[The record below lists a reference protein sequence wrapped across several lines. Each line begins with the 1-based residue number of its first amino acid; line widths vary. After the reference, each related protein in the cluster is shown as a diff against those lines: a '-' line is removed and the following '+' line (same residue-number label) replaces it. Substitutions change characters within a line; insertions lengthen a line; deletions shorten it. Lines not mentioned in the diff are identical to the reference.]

1 MDEHRI
7 FLIKLLSS
15 ERRVREWDRCR
26 RL

>member
-1 MDEHRI
+1 MQKF

-15 ERRVREWDRCR
+15 EGWVWEWDRCR